1 MKDKWVYFLGIGGI
15 GMSALARYFMA
26 SGFRVAGYDKART
39 PLTEE
44 LENEGALVHY
54 EDNISR
60 IPAEALAHPDTLY
73 IYTPAISSD
82 HSELL
87 FLRKEGKVLVKRAEV
102 LGRITETSTNFS
114 IAGTHGKTT
123 VTTMLSHLL
132 YQAGWEMSGFMGG
145 ISANYQ
151 SNFIS
156 RGSKY
161 SVTEADEYD
170 RSFLQLSPNFAVITS
185 VDADHLD
192 IYGEVAAVVSGFKAF
207 GEKVRNGGKLIVKHG
222 LPVEADYTYGFDGRA
237 DFHLKK
243 LEYQGLEMTFEF
255 WAMGEKY
262 ANISLQMPGT
272 HNAENACAALAL
284 AYLGGL
290 SGKDME
296 SAFKNF
302 KGVKRRFEVVVNNE
316 NGILIDDYAHH
327 PSELQAII
335 GSVRNHFPDSRIV
348 GVFQPHLFSRTR
360 DFMEEFA
367 EVLAELDYCYLLPI
381 YPARELP
388 IPGIGSEQI
397 AKLMPAAQV
406 EVVEKEAMMEALS
419 GASFDILLMLGAGD
433 IDMLVKPVAREIFGV
448 S

>member
-26 SGFRVAGYDKART
+26 NGFRVAGYDKTRT
-39 PLTEE
+39 PLTED
-44 LENEGALVHY
+44 LENEGAVLHY
-54 EDNISR
+54 VDKNSL
-60 IPAEALAHPDTLY
+60 IPAQALAHPDTLY
-73 IYTPAISSD
+73 IYTPAIPSD

-102 LGRITETSTNFS
+102 LGSITETSINFS

-132 YQAGWEMSGFMGG
+132 FQAGWEMSGFMGG

-207 GEKVRNGGKLIVKHG
+207 GDKVQKEGKLVVKYG
-222 LPVEADYTYGFDGRA
+222 LPVEADFTYGFDPRA
-237 DFHLKK
+237 DFHIKN

-255 WAMGEKY
+255 WALGQKY

-290 SGKDME
+290 PARDME
-296 SAFKNF
+296 SGFKNF

-335 GSVRNHFPDSRIV
+335 GSVRNHFRDSRIV

-388 IPGIGSEQI
+388 IPGVNSERI
-397 AKLMPAAQV
+397 AELMSSAKV
-406 EVVEKEAMMEALS
+406 EVVDKEVLTEALRS
-419 GASFDILLMLGAGD
+419 TSFDILLILGAGD